1 MRNKDGAGLGEK
13 GSATVTGTV
22 SKERIVRSLRVVAA
36 LIKNGEPRYWPIFDR
51 LEAELEKQDERLSK
65 LDRYG

>member
-1 MRNKDGAGLGEK
+1 MRGRGGSEFGEK
-13 GSATVTGTV
+13 GSAMVTGV
-22 SKERIVRSLRVVAA
+22 VPRERIVRSLRVVAA

>member
-1 MRNKDGAGLGEK
+1 M
-13 GSATVTGTV
+13 VTGV
-22 SKERIVRSLRVVAA
+22 VPRERIVRSLRVVAA